1 MNMNVVQQAII
12 NLFPDAD
19 KTRLNG
25 ETQLKDIILWDSM
38 NAINLVMEIESL
50 SGCSELPLKFSETV
64 TISEIEEIVRSKGGK
79 I

>member
-1 MNMNVVQQAII
+1 MNVVQQAII
-12 NLFPDAD
+12 NLFPGTD

-38 NAINLVMEIESL
+38 NAINLVMEIENL
-50 SGCSELPLKFSETV
+50 SGCSELPLKYSETV
-64 TISEIEEIVRSKGGK
+64 TISEIVEVVRSKGGK